1 MADDGSI
8 LAFPQGN
15 DVTLTFHVTDPGN
28 GNAPFALTGCTLVFL
43 RKKGN
48 YVPDTDPSAR
58 SYSVTIDPDQVTNP
72 GKATV
77 SIPAAD
83 NGVPGVSW
91 ARMDVAKSGK
101 LRTANTWVMEI
112 GAV

>member
-1 MADDGSI
+1 MADEGSI

-15 DVTLTFHVTDPGN
+15 DIVLTFNVTDPGN
-28 GNAPFALTGCTLVFL
+28 GNVPFVLTGCALTFL
-43 RKKGN
+43 RKKGK

-58 SYSVTIDPDQVTNP
+58 SYSVVIDPDQVTNP

-91 ARMDVAKSGK
+91 ARMDVVKSGK